1 MISTLKHTHTE
12 LLNEK
17 ELGKLKEDLSFVL
30 LRSSS
35 LRVHGWMG
43 LPYRA
48 SHHYRNQLL
57 CRVF

>member
-48 SHHYRNQLL
+48 SHPNVL
-57 CRVF
+57 FFP